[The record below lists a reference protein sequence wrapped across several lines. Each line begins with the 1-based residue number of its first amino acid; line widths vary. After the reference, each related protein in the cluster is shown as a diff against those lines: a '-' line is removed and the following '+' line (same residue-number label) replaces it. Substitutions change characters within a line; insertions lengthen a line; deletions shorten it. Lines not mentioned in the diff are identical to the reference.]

1 MKHVMCRRGGAVPAT
16 AECRAA
22 LSASATGIGRP
33 SPPRPCPPTARSFAS
48 FSMIRYS
55 CPDRRLIVTCLL
67 PLGIGL
73 LGATPGF
80 AATNT
85 WNHTDGYSSLE
96 KGGCAS
102 W

>member
-1 MKHVMCRRGGAVPAT
+1 M
-16 AECRAA
+16 
-22 LSASATGIGRP
+22 
-33 SPPRPCPPTARSFAS
+33 
-48 FSMIRYS
+48 
-55 CPDRRLIVTCLL
+55 TCLL